1 MSDARL
7 YLLVVKPCLDW
18 VLTGHARP
26 VVLSVGMAFEYH
38 DIVNGEPFF
47 FQKSSGFAC
56 LS

>member
-47 FQKSSGFAC
+47 FSEERGISC
-56 LS
+56 R